1 MMMSALYCLST
12 TCKIYWKSD
21 AIFWLGLCLQLLGWP
36 MKILEEL
43 EEKRRPGAPKYEIER
58 QVCQGDSQC
67 SPKRLHP
74 KMQERAD
81 VLFYR
86 YNY

>member
-1 MMMSALYCLST
+1 
-12 TCKIYWKSD
+12 
-21 AIFWLGLCLQLLGWP
+21 